1 MEIIKRSEAEE
12 LSREGYKVKKLLS
25 FKFNKNID
33 SAVFYETTIPV
44 GGSFKEQ
51 WHNESYEMIY
61 FITSGKASI
70 NGKEIKFNVGDLLMM
85 SPVEKHSFKAIEKD
99 LVLLAI
105 RFPDLPND
113 KFT

>member
-12 LSREGYKVKKLLS
+12 LAREGYRVKKLLS
-25 FKFNKNID
+25 FTFGKSID

-61 FITSGKASI
+61 FITAGKASV
-70 NGKEIKFNVGDLLMM
+70 NGTVYTFAPGDLLMM
-85 SPVEKHSFKAIEKD
+85 SPTEKHSFVAIEHD
-99 LVLLAI
+99 LVILAI